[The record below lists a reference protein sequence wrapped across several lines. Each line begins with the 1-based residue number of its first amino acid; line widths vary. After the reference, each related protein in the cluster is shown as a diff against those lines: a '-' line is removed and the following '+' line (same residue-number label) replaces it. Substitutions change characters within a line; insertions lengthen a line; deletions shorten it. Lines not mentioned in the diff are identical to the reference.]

1 MFMVNRKIMIAL
13 LVLGGVL
20 IVAAGIVFLVSSRDS
35 APQPELNPPA
45 SLDELAELYP
55 DLASILTDPE
65 LGSVYKQFLV
75 AYEEGGKDAALELAR
90 RRGLLTPDGDVRV
103 NLLLDTEDHTALV
116 AQLEATRVQVI
127 SAHKN
132 QIDLAVPIALVEAQL
147 QTEDPG
153 AIFARL
159 TELEHVIAVRLPV
172 QRVGDGSAIDGEGV
186 GVIGANAWHDAGFT
200 GAGLRIGVLD
210 LGFAGYENLLSDE
223 LPGGVTVQTF
233 GAVDPNDP
241 EPHGT
246 ACAEIIHEI
255 APEAELFLAWYDG
268 YDTSFGEAVTWL
280 QSQGV
285 DIISHS
291 ANGQKGP
298 FDGTAPDCQE
308 VDTLSAQGILWVNS
322 AGNEALSHHRSAFSD
337 EDGDGFHEFAPGE
350 ETLALYNGGYVRI
363 VLNWDD
369 DWAQATQDYELYLYD
384 AAGYEL
390 AASQDAQTGDYGDE
404 PVEAIYYETGGETV
418 YAAIVAYEV
427 DQAVIFDMFVAGAEV
442 DYPSPDHSVCSPAD
456 AVSSLTVG
464 AVNWWDDSL
473 ASYSSQGPTADGR
486 LKPEIS
492 APTSVSGASYGS
504 AVSYDEYAG
513 FNGTSAACPHVAGA
527 AALVWQAYPE
537 FGREDVVDFL
547 LSHAIDLGESG
558 PDTGFGY
565 GRLQLPLPEPSSPT
579 PHPTATPPEPPPADS
594 TATPVPPP
602 TPTTTPEPPAFP
614 TPVAFVTPAPVPPS
628 GAGTGLLG
636 ISTVGLIMG
645 GLGCAGMAL
654 LLCGAV
660 GLLIVSRRARRPR
673 PSTPPLSPAPY
684 PRPAPPPAEAM
695 RCQTCGAAVRPGTRF
710 CTECGHS
717 ITAGGQPRACPH
729 CGRQLREG
737 ARFCPYCGKTAG

>member
-1 MFMVNRKIMIAL
+1 MVNRKIMIAL

-20 IVAAGIVFLVSSRDS
+20 IIAAGIVFLVSSRDS

-75 AYEEGGKDAALELAR
+75 AYEEGGKEAALELAH

-116 AQLEATRVQVI
+116 AQLEATGVQVI
-127 SAHKN
+127 GAHKN

-159 TELEHVIAVRLPV
+159 TELEHVIAVRLPI
-172 QRVGDGSAIDGEGV
+172 QRVGDGSIIDGEGV
-186 GVIGANAWHDAGFT
+186 GVIGADAWHDAGFT

-223 LPGGVTVQTF
+223 LPGSVTVQTF
-233 GAVDPNDP
+233 GAVDTSDP

-268 YDTSFGEAVTWL
+268 YDTAFGEAVSWL

-298 FDGTAPDCQE
+298 FDGSAPDCQE
-308 VDTLSAQGILWVNS
+308 VDTLSTQGVLWVNS
-322 AGNEALSHHRSAFSD
+322 AGNEALSHNRSTFSD

-384 AAGYEL
+384 AAGNEL
-390 AASQDAQTGDYGDE
+390 ASSQDAQTGEYGDE

-527 AALVWQAYPE
+527 AALVWQAHPE

-547 LSHAIDLGESG
+547 LIHALDLGESG

-565 GRLQLPLPEPSSPT
+565 GRLQLPLPGPTSPT
-579 PHPTATPPEPPPADS
+579 PAPTATPPEPPPADS
-594 TATPVPPP
+594 SA
-602 TPTTTPEPPAFP
+602 TPEPP
-614 TPVAFVTPAPVPPS
+614 TVTPAPLASPTPVTYVTPAPMPPS
-628 GAGTGLLG
+628 EAGTGLLG
-636 ISTVGLIMG
+636 MSTVVLIMG

-660 GLLIVSRRARRPR
+660 GLLVVSQRTRR
-673 PSTPPLSPAPY
+673 T
-684 PRPAPPPAEAM
+684 PRPAPAPSPAPLPSAYPPP
-695 RCQTCGAAVRPGTRF
+695 TPG
-710 CTECGHS
+710 S
-717 ITAGGQPRACPH
+717 QPRICPH
-729 CGRQLREG
+729 CGRPLRES
-737 ARFCPYCGKTAG
+737 ARFCPYCGKTVG